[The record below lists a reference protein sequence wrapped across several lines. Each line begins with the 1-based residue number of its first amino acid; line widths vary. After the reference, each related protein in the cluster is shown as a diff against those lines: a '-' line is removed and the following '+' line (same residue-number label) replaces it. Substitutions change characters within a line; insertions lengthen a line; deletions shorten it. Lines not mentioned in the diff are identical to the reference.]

1 MRVQLPYGHSQ
12 LSTIITQS
20 TVKRVESKQWQVTSP
35 HTLVANALRKPL
47 DSPRLSELARHSQK
61 AVIVTC
67 DKTRG
72 VPSKI
77 TLPAILNELKA
88 CRMKSEVTVLI
99 ATGLHRDETIDDV
112 KERFGRKLTEELQ
125 VAIHDSDDE
134 DELVF
139 KGTLPSGSPLYLNR
153 SVVESDLVIIESTVE
168 PHFFAGFTGGSKAI
182 LPGVA
187 GTRTVLTNHSWQ
199 NIDNSK
205 SRYGNLD
212 NPIRADANA
221 ALILL
226 KKKIFA
232 LNLILDSQKR
242 IAHVTAG
249 HALESFNRAARKVI
263 QHSRIL
269 VKKRPDVVITSNGGY
284 PLDRNLYQC
293 VKGIAVP
300 EQITHDASRIIMVGE
315 CADGISHGA
324 FKELL
329 LAGSPSEIY
338 AKLQSADITVRD
350 QWEVQILCRI
360 LLKNQIW
367 FVTRRELKTEIERMH
382 MHYASTVEE
391 ALNSCNVV
399 KEERI
404 LVAPEG
410 PSLILRAA

>member
-20 TVKRVESKQWQVTSP
+20 TAKCVESKEWQVTNP
-35 HTLVANALRKPL
+35 HRLIANALRKPV

-61 AVIVTC
+61 TVIVTC

-77 TLPAILNELKA
+77 TLPAILEELKA
-88 CRMKSEVTVLI
+88 GGMKSEVMVLI
-99 ATGLHRDETIDDV
+99 ATGLHGDETIDDV
-112 KERFGRKLTEELQ
+112 RERFGRKLTEELQ
-125 VAIHDSDDE
+125 VIIHDSNDE
-134 DELVF
+134 DQLVF
-139 KGTLPSGSPLYLNR
+139 KGTLPSGTPLYLNR
-153 SVVESDLVIIESTVE
+153 FVVESDLVIIESTVE
-168 PHFFAGFTGGSKAI
+168 PHFFAGFTGGSKVI

-187 GTRTVLTNHSWQ
+187 GTRTVLSNHTWQ
-199 NIDNSK
+199 NIDNPR

-221 ALILL
+221 TLRLL

-232 LNLILDSQKR
+232 LNLILDPQKR

-249 HALESFNRAARKVI
+249 HALESFNKAAKKVT

-315 CADGISHGA
+315 CTDGISHGA

-338 AKLQSADITVRD
+338 AKLQSADTVRD
-350 QWEVQILCRI
+350 QWEAQILCRI
-360 LLKNQIW
+360 LLKNQVW
-367 FVTRRELKTEIERMH
+367 FVTRRKLKSEIERMH
-382 MHYASTVEE
+382 MHYASTIQQ

-399 KEERI
+399 KEERV

-410 PSLILRAA
+410 PSLILKAA

>member
-1 MRVQLPYGHSQ
+1 MPYGRSQ
-12 LSTIITQS
+12 LSEIITQPK
-20 TVKRVESKQWQVTSP
+20 VRCIESRQWQVTSP
-35 HTLVANALRKPL
+35 DKLVAFALRRPSA
-47 DSPRLSELARHSQK
+47 SPRLSNLARHSQK
-61 AVIVTC
+61 PIIVTC

-77 TLPAILNELKA
+77 TLPAILKELKA
-88 CRMKSEVTVLI
+88 GGMKGEVTVLI

-112 KERFGRKLTEELQ
+112 RERFGGKLTEELQ
-125 VAIHDSDDE
+125 VVIHDSDDE

-139 KGTLPSGSPLYLNR
+139 KGKLPSGTPLYLNR

-168 PHFFAGFTGGSKAI
+168 PHFFAGFTGGSKVI

-187 GTRTVLTNHSWQ
+187 GTRTVLSNHNWQ
-199 NIDNSK
+199 NIDNPR

-212 NPIRADANA
+212 NPIRADANST
-221 ALILL
+221 LRLL

-232 LNLILDSQKR
+232 LNLILDSHKR

-249 HALESFNRAARKVI
+249 HALESFNKATKKVI

-269 VKKRPDVVITSNGGY
+269 VKPQPDVVITSNGGY

-293 VKGIAVP
+293 VKGIAAP
-300 EQITHDASRIIMVGE
+300 EQITHDGSRIIMIGE

-329 LAGSPSEIY
+329 LTGSPSEIY
-338 AKLQSADITVRD
+338 PKLQSVDTVRD
-350 QWEVQILCRI
+350 QWEAQVLCRI
-360 LLKNQIW
+360 LLKNQVW
-367 FVTRRELKTEIERMH
+367 FVTRRELKSEIERMH
-382 MHYASTVEE
+382 MHYASTIQE

-410 PSLILRAA
+410 PSLILRAT